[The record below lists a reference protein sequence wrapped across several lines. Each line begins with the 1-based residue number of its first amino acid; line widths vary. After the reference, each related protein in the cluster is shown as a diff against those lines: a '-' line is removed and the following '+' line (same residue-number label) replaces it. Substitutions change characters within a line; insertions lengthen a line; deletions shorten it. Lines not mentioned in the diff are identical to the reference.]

1 MKAAGVQIWTDRA
14 GHMFSSTNTDGTGEG
29 CRGSE
34 SGQIEPDTCSA
45 ALIQTGQVKA
55 AGVQIWTD
63 RAGHI
68 SAALIQTGQVK
79 AAGVQ
84 IWTDR
89 AGHMFSSTNTDGT
102 GEGCRGSDLDR
113 QSRTHVQQ
121 H

>member
-29 CRGSE
+29 CRGSDLDT
-34 SGQIEPDTCSA
+34 EPDTC
-45 ALIQTGQVKA
+45 
-55 AGVQIWTD
+55 
-63 RAGHI
+63 

-113 QSRTHVQQ
+113 
-121 H
+121 